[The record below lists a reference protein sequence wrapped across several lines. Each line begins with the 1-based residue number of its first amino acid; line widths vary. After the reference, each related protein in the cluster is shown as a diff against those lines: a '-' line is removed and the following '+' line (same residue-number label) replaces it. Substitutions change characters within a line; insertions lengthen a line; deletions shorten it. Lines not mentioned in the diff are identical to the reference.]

1 MGLGKRVEVLTGVC
15 GPKSPLVGLVRA
27 VFRRLNPANGMKANS
42 IPGWMLTITTAVTA
56 ILLLLSAPTGLAGDA
71 QAKSA
76 RPAIYDE
83 SADGAKQIE
92 EALARVKKENK
103 RVLLMFGAN
112 WCGWCHRLHQL
123 FESDAQIAAKLKQDF
138 VVVLIDVNKS
148 HNADVNQ
155 RYGNP
160 TRFGLPVL
168 VVLDAEGKA
177 LTTQDTGKLEEGD
190 HHDPAKVLA
199 FLNQWAPSRRSS

>member
-1 MGLGKRVEVLTGVC
+1 MGLGKHVEVLTGVC
-15 GPKSPLVGLVRA
+15 GPKSLLVGLVRA
-27 VFRRLNPANGMKANS
+27 VFRRLNPAKAMKPNS
-42 IPGWMLTITTAVTA
+42 IPGRILTITTAVTA
-56 ILLLLSAPTGLAGDA
+56 ILLLLSAPTGLAADA

-83 SADGAKQIE
+83 SADGVKQIE
-92 EALARVKKENK
+92 EALARVKKEDK
-103 RVLLMFGAN
+103 HVLLMFGAN

-138 VVVLIDVNKS
+138 VVVLIDVNKN

-160 TRFGLPVL
+160 TRLGLPVL
-168 VVLDAEGKA
+168 VVLDAAGKA

-190 HHDPAKVLA
+190 HHDPTKVLA